1 MRRASE
7 ALLGTYLRTFPCVAI
22 LGVRQCGKTTLL
34 GSLPSGWK
42 RFDLE
47 RRADLDVITRDP
59 DTFLRLNGR
68 HVALDEAQLAPEV
81 FPALRVAID
90 EHREEKGLFVIT
102 GSSSP
107 ELVRSISE
115 SLAGRVGLIELAP
128 FSWEEVTQTS
138 GRDSFLRRL
147 QDRRAEPAALIDGL
161 GPRGDL
167 ALVQQL
173 WFRGGF
179 PEPWLDPGDV
189 FRSHW
194 MEQYL
199 QTYLYR
205 DVRRLFPGLD
215 DVGYRRFIGMLGG
228 LSGRVLNYSEVGR
241 ALSLSQPTVRDYF
254 EIAHGTFVWRRIPAF
269 RRDVPS
275 VWGTTPRTTGRAQG
289 RRSISSSKGPSGS
302 WRSRSSTPRP

>member
-1 MRRASE
+1 M
-7 ALLGTYLRTFPCVAI
+7 
-22 LGVRQCGKTTLL
+22 
-34 GSLPSGWK
+34 
-42 RFDLE
+42 
-47 RRADLDVITRDP
+47 
-59 DTFLRLNGR
+59 
-68 HVALDEAQLAPEV
+68 
-81 FPALRVAID
+81 
-90 EHREEKGLFVIT
+90 
-102 GSSSP
+102 
-107 ELVRSISE
+107 
-115 SLAGRVGLIELAP
+115 
-128 FSWEEVTQTS
+128 TQTS

-215 DVGYRRFIGMLGG
+215 DVGYRRFVGMLGG

-269 RRDVPS
+269 TRDAVKRT
-275 VWGTTPRTTGRAQG
+275 VKHPRGYLRDTGLLHALLRIPDVDALLSHPQM
-289 RRSISSSKGPSGS
+289 GPSWEGLVVEEILRQLGALGVGHDASYYRTSAGAEVDLVLEGTFGLVAVEVKHNSTVSARELRGVKDFVREQKARLGLVITNDTTARLLDDRLVSLPFS
-302 WRSRSSTPRP
+302 WL